1 MACTELTH
9 TLELLTTLGN
19 TYPSIQK
26 RIMLNRYGSQNE
38 DLLSYMA
45 QIRATICTA
54 LESVVGQNVIPY
66 EVDGFGSQYYMD
78 DANIPSLLSLPVLGY
93 MSNRHQAYQ
102 NTRNYVLSPRNP
114 FYFSGPQGH
123 GIGGPHV
130 GYNFTWPMSIVT
142 AAMTSEDETEIKDC
156 LAMLKAS
163 AARTGFM
170 HESFNVN
177 DVNNYTRS
185 WFAWANG
192 LFGELV
198 LQLIMTKPHL
208 IIKDDTATITLA
220 QSYVKPPVSLQS
232 IRNTLIK

>member
-1 MACTELTH
+1 
-9 TLELLTTLGN
+9 
-19 TYPSIQK
+19 
-26 RIMLNRYGSQNE
+26 
-38 DLLSYMA
+38 
-45 QIRATICTA
+45 
-54 LESVVGQNVIPY
+54 
-66 EVDGFGSQYYMD
+66 
-78 DANIPSLLSLPVLGY
+78 
-93 MSNRHQAYQ
+93 MSNKHPAYQ

-114 FYFSGPQGH
+114 YYFSGSQGS

-142 AAMTSEDETEIKDC
+142 AAMTSEDEKEIASC
-156 LAMLKAS
+156 LRLLKES

-177 DVNNYTRS
+177 NVNDYTRS

-208 IIKDDTATITLA
+208 IIKNDDATIALA